1 MVVTQTRGAIMTVD
15 DIMKKS
21 LEEIEREDQR
31 LYRYANTA
39 EFKAL
44 SPGDRNK
51 VYSLQDLLDA
61 ITEVKRIRQFV
72 DKIAETVDFEML
84 EFPEVLTDD

>member
-1 MVVTQTRGAIMTVD
+1 MTVD

-21 LEEIEREDQR
+21 LEEIEHEDQR
-31 LYRYANTA
+31 LYLYANTA

-44 SPGDRNK
+44 SPSDRNK
-51 VYSLQDLLDA
+51 IYCLQDLLDA
-61 ITEVKRIRQFV
+61 IIEAKRTRQFV
-72 DKIAETVDFEML
+72 DKVAKGVDLEML